1 MNITVNSSYKL
12 NNNYNNI
19 KNSRQNNQKNQSF
32 TGISSAYDGFCNQV
46 GVHVCRPVF
55 NNRLIDKLGYLFRN
69 SENAIKHFLA
79 VGSAIT
85 SGMYVKQ
92 TLSNKDMD
100 KDRKK
105 TLAANQAFTFIIS
118 TIMAYTLDS
127 KIKDWW
133 KKKHEQYLKLSPEGC
148 AVWDGMVKKN
158 AEIAEKNKNLAKELQ
173 QPKWSIDDYID
184 KFGKNHVMDE
194 DALAKLKIR
203 SKGFGALRSIL
214 VFGFIYRFF
223 VPLVV
228 VKPTNWLCNWY
239 LENKKK
245 NEAAKQPVETNKA
258 A

>member
-1 MNITVNSSYKL
+1 MNITMNSSYKL
-12 NNNYNNI
+12 NNNYNNLN
-19 KNSRQNNQKNQSF
+19 NSRQNRQKAQSF
-32 TGISSAYDGFCNQV
+32 TGISSMYDRFCNQV
-46 GVHVCRPVF
+46 GVHVCRPIF
-55 NNRLIDKLGYLFRN
+55 NNQVIGKLGYLLRN

-105 TLAANQAFTFIIS
+105 TLAANQTFTFVIS

-127 KIKDWW
+127 KIKNWW
-133 KKKHEQYLKLSPEGC
+133 KKKHEQYLKLSPEGS
-148 AVWDGMVKKN
+148 AVWDGMTKKN
-158 AEIAEKNKNLAKELQ
+158 AEIAEKNKSLPKELQ
-173 QPKWSIDDYID
+173 RQKWSIDDYID

-194 DALAKLKIR
+194 EALTKLKMR

-223 VPLVV
+223 VPLAV
-228 VKPTNWLCNWY
+228 VKPTNWICNWY

-245 NEAAKQPVETNKA
+245 NAAANPAESADKA
-258 A
+258 